1 MVRPVRMDA
10 QDLHR
15 NIEMQKMVPASAQ
28 AHTRPIWLMVV
39 SAAAIVGISMGL
51 RQVMGLFLPPMT
63 RDLGLSREAFALA
76 MAVANLVWGLGSP
89 LAGAVADKFGTGR
102 VVVVGALATML
113 GLYLMQAATSEAML
127 LVSGVLLGIGISG
140 AGISSL
146 VGVVGRN
153 APPEKRTQAIAAVGM
168 GGGLGVLIA
177 LPYTHIV
184 MELLGWRA
192 CLVALVITAALML
205 PLGWPLSGRPTPI
218 MAEKPQSLGEAL
230 REAFTHPSFWL
241 LTAGFFVCGFHLAF
255 YGVHLPAYVADL
267 GMPSSV
273 APMALTLVGISN
285 MIGIWCAGRWG
296 QSLPKRH
303 GLSLIYMARAV
314 VFLGF
319 LFLPKTSVTIIVL
332 SVLLGFLWLSTV
344 PLTSALVATFFGPAW
359 MSMLYGLVFLSHQIG
374 SFLGVWMAGLLFD
387 MTKSYDT
394 MWWLSVGLG
403 VFAALINWPIKEQ
416 PVARL
421 AARPAG

>member
-1 MVRPVRMDA
+1 
-10 QDLHR
+10 
-15 NIEMQKMVPASAQ
+15 MQKMVSTAAPMR
-28 AHTRPIWLMVV
+28 TRPVWLIVA
-39 SAAAIVGISMGL
+39 SAAAIVGVSMGL

-63 RDLGLSREAFALA
+63 RDIGFSREAFALA

-89 LAGAVADKFGTGR
+89 LAGAIADKYGAGR
-102 VVVVGALATML
+102 VVVTGALATML
-113 GLYLMQAATSEAML
+113 GLYLMQVATSESML
-127 LVSGVLLGIGISG
+127 LLSGMLLGIGISG
-140 AGISSL
+140 AGITSL

-153 APPEKRTQAIAAVGM
+153 APPEKRASAIAAVGM

-177 LPYTHIV
+177 LPYTHV
-184 MELLGWRA
+184 MMEWLGWKA
-192 CLVALVITAALML
+192 CLLVLVLTAALML
-205 PLGWPLSGRPTPI
+205 PLAWPLSGRPT
-218 MAEKPQSLGEAL
+218 ASNDGKPQSLKEAL
-230 REAFTHPSFWL
+230 GEAFTHTSFWL

-285 MIGIWCAGRWG
+285 MAGIWLAGIWG
-296 QSLPKRH
+296 RSLPKH
-303 GLSLIYMARAV
+303 YGLSLIYAGRAV

-319 LFLPKTSVTIIVL
+319 LFLPMTPVTVVAL

-359 MSMLYGLVFLSHQIG
+359 MSMLYGFVFLSHQIG
-374 SFLGVWMAGLLFD
+374 SFLGVWLAGLIFD
-387 MTKSYDT
+387 RTQSYDT
-394 MWWLSVGLG
+394 MWWLSVALG
-403 VFAALINWPIKEQ
+403 VFAALINWPIKER

-421 AARPAG
+421 AGSAAT

>member
-1 MVRPVRMDA
+1 
-10 QDLHR
+10 
-15 NIEMQKMVPASAQ
+15 MQKMAPAGGQSNAL
-28 AHTRPIWLMVV
+28 PLWLIVA

-89 LAGAVADKFGTGR
+89 LAGAVADKYGAGL
-102 VVVVGALATML
+102 VVAIGALATML
-113 GLYLMQAATSEAML
+113 GLYLMHAATSEATL
-127 LVSGVLLGIGISG
+127 LLSGILLGIGISG
-140 AGISSL
+140 SGITSL
-146 VGVVGRN
+146 VGVVARN
-153 APPEKRTQAIAAVGM
+153 APPEKRTAAIAAVGM

-184 MELLGWRA
+184 MELLGWKA
-192 CLVALVITAALML
+192 CLLVLVVTAALML
-205 PLGWPLSGRPTPI
+205 PLGWPLSGRPVAISTG
-218 MAEKPQSLGEAL
+218 KPQSLREAL
-230 REAFTHPSFWL
+230 HEAFTHSSFWL

-273 APMALTLVGISN
+273 APIALTLVGISN
-285 MIGIWCAGRWG
+285 MIGIWLAGKWG
-296 QSLPKRH
+296 QSLPKH
-303 GLSLIYMARAV
+303 NGLSLIYLARAV

-319 LFLPKTSVTIIVL
+319 LFLPMTPVTVIVL

-359 MSMLYGLVFLSHQIG
+359 MSMLYGFVFLSHQMG
-374 SFLGVWMAGLLFD
+374 SFLGVWLAGRLFD
-387 MTKSYDT
+387 MTRSYDM
-394 MWWLSVGLG
+394 MWWMSVALG

-421 AARPAG
+421 AANPAA